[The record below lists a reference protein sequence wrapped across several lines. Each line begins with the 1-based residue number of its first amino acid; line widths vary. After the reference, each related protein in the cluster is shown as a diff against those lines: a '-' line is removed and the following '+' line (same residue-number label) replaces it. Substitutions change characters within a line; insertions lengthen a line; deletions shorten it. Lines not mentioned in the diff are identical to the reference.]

1 MTTTSAHSTLTES
14 NIHQLELLVQIVDQL
29 DASLYAAGLPILEGG
44 SIGKHIRHILDFYLC
59 LQSAMDSGTLCYDHR
74 QREEM
79 LETVP
84 GTARERMHHL
94 AHFLKDIIFD
104 QEIMMQ
110 GENIEHSE
118 PTIKTTLYRELA
130 YAREHTIHHCAI
142 IRLALRQVK
151 PEIII
156 PTEFGIAPSTLRH
169 LASINQFNL
178 TT

>member
-1 MTTTSAHSTLTES
+1 MTTIPVQSTLIES
-14 NIHQLELLVQIVDQL
+14 NLHQLELLNQLLDQL
-29 DASLYAAGLPILEGG
+29 DASLYATGLPILEGG

-59 LQSAMDSGTLCYDHR
+59 LQSAKDSGTICYDHR
-74 QREEM
+74 QREEI

-84 GTARERMHHL
+84 GAALERL
-94 AHFLKDIIFD
+94 SQVGHFLKDIIFD
-104 QEIMMQ
+104 QEIMLQ

-156 PTEFGIAPSTLRH
+156 PIEFGIAPSTLRH
-169 LASINQFNL
+169 LATQDKLNL
-178 TT
+178 TI

>member
-1 MTTTSAHSTLTES
+1 MATNPAQLTLPES

-29 DASLYAAGLPILEGG
+29 DASLYAAALPILEGG
-44 SIGKHIRHILDFYLC
+44 SLGKHIRHILDFYHC
-59 LQSAMDSGTLCYDHR
+59 LQLAMDSGTLCYDHR

-84 GTARERMHHL
+84 GAARERMHHM
-94 AHFLKDIIFD
+94 AHFLKHIIFD
-104 QEIMMQ
+104 QEIVMQ

-118 PTIKTTLYRELA
+118 PTINTTLYRELA

-169 LASINQFNL
+169 LAAQHKLNL
-178 TT
+178 TI